1 MSMNANRKTLAR
13 LGAVIVLLASM
24 TTPAELRADCAGT
37 SVRDKKR
44 DATMVFDGVVTKIE
58 RLDTGEYTATLKV
71 GRVWK
76 GPVADQQ
83 TVYFAQEAFDGPQFR
98 EGTVALVF
106 TIRATSESFP
116 ETMRRTAGIS
126 AGAPLRSVWVP
137 ACWGSGSVVRD
148 GDFQETVKQLGRSH
162 RPIPA
167 EKKHP

>member
-1 MSMNANRKTLAR
+1 MSMNGNRKTLAR
-13 LGAVIVLLASM
+13 LGPVIVLLASM
-24 TTPAELRADCAGT
+24 TTPADLRADCAGR

-83 TVYFAQEAFDGPQFR
+83 TVYFAQDAFDGPQFR

-106 TIRATSESFP
+106 TIRATPESFP
-116 ETMRRTAGIS
+116 ETMRRAAGIS
-126 AGAPLRSVWVP
+126 DGAPLRSAWVP
-137 ACWGSGSVVRD
+137 ACWGQGRSFVTRISK
-148 GDFQETVKQLGRSH
+148 ETVKQLGRSH
-162 RPIPA
+162 RPIRA
-167 EKKHP
+167 KKHP